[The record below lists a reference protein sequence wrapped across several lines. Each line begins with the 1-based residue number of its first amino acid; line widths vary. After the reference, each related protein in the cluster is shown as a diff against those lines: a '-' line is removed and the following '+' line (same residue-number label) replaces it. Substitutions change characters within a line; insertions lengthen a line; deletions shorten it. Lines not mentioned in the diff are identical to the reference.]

1 MRSLPLPIRRGRH
14 LSRWLLRRRPL
25 VMRSFTRGLGEG
37 GSGRRRGIAVGV
49 EIVNKDQDWGV
60 TVGCTGT

>member
-1 MRSLPLPIRRGRH
+1 
-14 LSRWLLRRRPL
+14 
-25 VMRSFTRGLGEG
+25 MRSFTRGLGEG